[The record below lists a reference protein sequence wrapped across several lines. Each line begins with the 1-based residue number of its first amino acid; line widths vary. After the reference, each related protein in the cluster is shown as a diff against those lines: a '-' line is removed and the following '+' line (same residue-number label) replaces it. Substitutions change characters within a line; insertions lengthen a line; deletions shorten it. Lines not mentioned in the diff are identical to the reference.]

1 MQAPREQAAQ
11 LPVSL
16 PPRPALLAGREE
28 LLADL
33 DARLT
38 GTGPRVVALHG
49 LGGAGKTSVAVE
61 YAHRHLAEVGLAW
74 QFPAEDP
81 VLLLAEFVRLAVQLG
96 AREMVDARDP
106 VASVHGVLAVFP
118 ADWLLVFDNV
128 LNQQAVQ
135 PFLPPAGRGRVLIT
149 SQSAAWPAGQGA
161 EVPVLDTEVAAGF
174 LANRTGDPDKQTA
187 EDLAVELG
195 GLPLALEQAAA
206 YIQATGTTLAGYL
219 SVFRDRRADL
229 LARGEAAGH
238 PADVAA
244 TLGLALSRLG
254 EEAPA
259 AAGLLRLLACLAPE
273 PVPVTL
279 LLTNALVAGELAPG
293 VAAMVGPLL
302 GDAVAVGDAIAALR
316 RYSLVTPA
324 GDNLVLVH
332 RLVQHSTLAQA
343 SADTAG
349 QLEQAAAAL
358 VEAAIPAEPWLP
370 AAWPACAALLP
381 HARAVLGL
389 TSGGMLL
396 IALFLGHSGSYAA
409 ARDLFQLIADAYRDD
424 DAYGP
429 EHPDTLSARK
439 NLARWTG
446 QAGDAAA
453 ARDQY
458 AALLPIHERVLGPEH
473 PDTLPVRSSLARW
486 TGNSGDPA
494 AARDQYAAL
503 LPIEERVLG
512 PEHSNTLTARANLAD
527 FTGQAG
533 DAAAARDQYAALLP
547 TRERVSGPEH
557 PATLT
562 TRANLAYWTGQ
573 AGDAAAARDQ
583 FTALLPI
590 SERVLGP
597 EHPDTLSPRVNLAR
611 WTGEAGDAA
620 AARDLFAALL
630 PIRERVLG
638 PEHPDTLAI
647 RYQLARWTGEAGDAA
662 AARDQYIALLP
673 IVERVLGPE
682 HPDTVTTRA
691 SLAVWTGRNS
701 RRWYRVN

>member
-16 PPRPALLAGREE
+16 PRRPALLAGREE

-38 GTGPRVVALHG
+38 GGTGPRVVALHG

-81 VLLLAEFVRLAVQLG
+81 ALLLAEFVRLAVQLG

-161 EVPVLDTEVAAGF
+161 EVPVLDTEIAAGF
-174 LANRTGDPDKQTA
+174 LANRTSDPDKQTA

-244 TLGLALSRLG
+244 TLGLALSRLA

-273 PVPVTL
+273 PVPLTL
-279 LLTNALVAGELAPG
+279 LLTNALVARELAPG

-302 GDAVAVGDAIAALR
+302 GDPVAVGDAIAALR

-332 RLVQHSTLAQA
+332 RLVQHATLAQA
-343 SADTAG
+343 SDDTAG
-349 QLEQAAAAL
+349 QREQAAAAL

-381 HARAVLGL
+381 HARAVLGP

-396 IALFLGHSGSYAA
+396 IALYLGHSGSYAA
-409 ARDLFQLIADAYRDD
+409 ARDLFQLIADAYRDH

-446 QAGDAAA
+446 QAGDAAV

-486 TGNSGDPA
+486 TGISGDPA

-527 FTGQAG
+527 FTGLAG

-547 TRERVSGPEH
+547 TRERVEGPEH
-557 PATLT
+557 PNTLT
-562 TRANLAYWTGQ
+562 TRANLAHWTGQ

-583 FTALLPI
+583 YAALLPI
-590 SERVLGP
+590 S
-597 EHPDTLSPRVNLAR
+597 
-611 WTGEAGDAA
+611 
-620 AARDLFAALL
+620 
-630 PIRERVLG
+630 ERVLG

-647 RYQLARWTGEAGDAA
+647 RYQLARWTGQAGDAA
-662 AARDQYIALLP
+662 AARDQFAALLP
-673 IVERVLGPE
+673 IVERVLGPK

-691 SLAVWTGRNS
+691 SLAVWTGRNR